1 MPPVLTVNLILIGVF
16 LVYIIGPAAVGFYTT
31 FSRFRCESFDTKD
44 ITGTVFE
51 KYKDL
56 YVELIPKIKV
66 MPHERVIVKSEE
78 GFDLVADFFDNGSED
93 TVIFVHGFSSNKYS
107 NFAKQLD
114 DLKDRVNFLLVEQ
127 RAHNDSGGKWV
138 TFGIK
143 EQYDLVRWCE
153 WAAKKKSGNI
163 YIYGVSMG
171 AATAGFAS
179 DKLDPERV
187 KGINMES
194 GFKSPITML
203 YDSSVG
209 KYTVVKIL
217 TPFMA
222 LFARIFIGIDMRQRV
237 ADGLS
242 KTKIPVLF
250 IHGTKDVKVPI
261 AHSCYNSEVCASDN
275 RRLFIEGGQ
284 HAVTYIYGGD
294 KTANAVRS
302 FIDNGFDDGA

>member
-1 MPPVLTVNLILIGVF
+1 MNPVLLVNLILIGVF

-56 YVELIPKIKV
+56 YVELIPKIKA
-66 MPHERVIVKSEE
+66 MPHEKVTVKSEE

-187 KGINMES
+187 KGIIMES

-217 TPFMA
+217 TPFSRMA
-222 LFARIFIGIDMRQRV
+222 NAMSTLFAR
-237 ADGLS
+237 
-242 KTKIPVLF
+242 
-250 IHGTKDVKVPI
+250 
-261 AHSCYNSEVCASDN
+261 
-275 RRLFIEGGQ
+275 
-284 HAVTYIYGGD
+284 
-294 KTANAVRS
+294 
-302 FIDNGFDDGA
+302 